1 MKTLF
6 FTPTIGQQI
15 KAELVNQGISI
26 SDFARSINCSRPN
39 VHDIMKRSSI
49 DSELLMRTSRVLHV
63 NFFKRM
69 SDQIDKEMAA

>member
-1 MKTLF
+1 MKTAF
-6 FTPTIGQQI
+6 STPTIGQQI

-49 DSELLMRTSRVLHV
+49 DSELLMRISRVLHV

-69 SDQIDKEMAA
+69 SDQIDLEMAA

>member
-1 MKTLF
+1 MKTVF
-6 FTPTIGQQI
+6 PTPTIGQQI
-15 KAELVNQGISI
+15 KAELINQGISI

-49 DSELLMRTSRVLHV
+49 DCELLMRISRVLHV

-69 SDQIDKEMAA
+69 SDQIDLEMVA

>member
-1 MKTLF
+1 MKNHLC
-6 FTPTIGQQI
+6 TPTLGQQI
-15 KAELVNQGISI
+15 KAELINQGITI

-49 DSELLMRTSRVLHV
+49 DSELLMRISRVLHV

-69 SDQIDKEMAA
+69 SDQLDQELAA